1 MVTGFTVASLGHTQ
15 SYFSAGR
22 RGSAPLR
29 GYEGVTKL
37 EATQLRACFSAMD
50 RMALKAEK
58 VTPWGYFWQE
68 VTLGPSALS
77 GLPWKG
83 GEVCVWLCGSS
94 CSLQTPITTGDPT

>member
-1 MVTGFTVASLGHTQ
+1 MVTGFTVASLGHTR

-22 RGSAPLR
+22 RGSAPLC

-94 CSLQTPITTGDPT
+94 CSLQTPVTTGDAT